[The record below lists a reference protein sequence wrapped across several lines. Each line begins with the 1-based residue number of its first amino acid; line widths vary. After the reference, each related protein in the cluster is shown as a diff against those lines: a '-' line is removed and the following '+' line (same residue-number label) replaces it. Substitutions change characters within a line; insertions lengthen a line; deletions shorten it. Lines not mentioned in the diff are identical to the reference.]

1 MRHAKAGELCER
13 FACLLAIRGD
23 RVVDEY
29 ATYRG
34 EGATFV

>member
-13 FACLLAIRGD
+13 FDALHLLVGD
-23 RVVDEY
+23 SLVGTA

-34 EGATFV
+34 QGQTFL

>member
-13 FACLLAIRGD
+13 FDALQLLGGD
-23 RVVDEY
+23 SLVGTA

-34 EGATFV
+34 QGQTFL